1 MGGSG
6 ASALWEDPVTPP
18 RRFAI
23 VSLVLGV
30 SLLACNLP
38 STPATTTPTAV
49 PATDTVVPAPSDTP
63 LPPSPTPLHGDWSLY
78 TNAACGF
85 SLRYPPGS
93 LVTLKL
99 DGNARIYLPHASG
112 TNLQEK
118 YLEDI
123 CTTPPAA
130 CASPLAE
137 GYAPGYLASE
147 TKVLNG
153 IQFTVQ
159 SAAEGAAG
167 NLYAWEAYST
177 QQDATCGTLTFVLHS
192 TAAANYDPPLAEF
205 DPIAE
210 RAVFSEI
217 ASTFAWPIP

>member
-1 MGGSG
+1 M
-6 ASALWEDPVTPP
+6 TPL
-18 RRFAI
+18 RHFVV

-38 STPATTTPTAV
+38 FSSAGTTPTAV
-49 PATDTVVPAPSDTP
+49 PATDTAVPAPSDTPAVTDTP
-63 LPPSPTPLHGDWSLY
+63 LPPSPTPLYGDWPLY
-78 TNAACGF
+78 TNAACGL

-93 LVTLKL
+93 LLTLKL

-159 SAAEGAAG
+159 SATEGAAG
-167 NLYAWEAYST
+167 NFYAWEAYST
-177 QQDATCGTLTFVLHS
+177 QQGATCATLTFVLHS

-205 DPIAE
+205 DSIAE
-210 RAVFSEI
+210 RAIFAEI
-217 ASTFAWPIP
+217 VSTFAWAGP